1 LPQAKANFIKLF
13 LPNYHP
19 TENKN
24 IFFRKGSEEEEKFF
38 CAVTEQVEGL
48 IIPTTFKLQLELDKQ
63 DETKTVSSLI
73 EAKSKCD
80 ETLTATEATAL
91 AIHNITPSYQNNME
105 QHIKK
110 LIDKAISKKLS
121 TPLPPPPLLHLLP
134 LHLPQRNEKTH
145 MAAIYPNLC
154 CQKTKGEKTTCHSD
168 TMCQTVTTTQKKRKK
183 QINLNKPQRSKSSQ
197 IKNNNRKPQEPQT

>member
-110 LIDKAISKKLS
+110 
-121 TPLPPPPLLHLLP
+121 T
-134 LHLPQRNEKTH
+134 
-145 MAAIYPNLC
+145 Y
-154 CQKTKGEKTTCHSD
+154 
-168 TMCQTVTTTQKKRKK
+168 
-183 QINLNKPQRSKSSQ
+183 
-197 IKNNNRKPQEPQT
+197 

>member
-121 TPLPPPPLLHLLP
+121 TTTAASSSTSSSTPTFSPKKQKNSHCSNIPQPLLP
-134 LHLPQRNEKTH
+134 K
-145 MAAIYPNLC
+145 
-154 CQKTKGEKTTCHSD
+154 KGEKTTC
-168 TMCQTVTTTQKKRKK
+168 VI
-183 QINLNKPQRSKSSQ
+183 QIQCVRQ
-197 IKNNNRKPQEPQT
+197 

>member
-91 AIHNITPSYQNNME
+91 AIHNITPSYQNN
-105 QHIKK
+105 
-110 LIDKAISKKLS
+110 ISKKLS